1 MPSDGRTFTETHG
14 RWKVLATNLLSQLE
28 TLPHLA
34 PRHLEIT
41 RILTEAETL
50 EVRQS
55 LLKADLQEVNRKR
68 REILKTGED
77 LRNRIGAILRAEHGF
92 TSERLVEFGL
102 KPKRIIRRTRKQD
115 APTKPPE
122 QSQSSPSSAK

>member
-34 PRHLEIT
+34 PRHQEIT
-41 RILTEAETL
+41 RILAEAETL

-68 REILKTGED
+68 REILKVGED

-115 APTKPPE
+115 DQTRPPE